1 MKYMSKYKKAF
12 TLIEI
17 TIAILIVAILVLLCM
32 PVINSQMQKTEEFSY
47 FAAYKTLEKMASQI
61 LAIGDS
67 SRDDVAYNNNAYP
80 KFILPANAVFYD
92 DRRDSGNNLRNYLEK
107 ANFPI
112 NIVANFSEYEWKQA
126 ALCMQNHG
134 ILSYNSGD
142 FLQPSSNTN
151 GYCSSIYGYVN
162 PSPFSFARFAGGDNT
177 IPLRSYMST
186 LYDAFNSSK
195 LSSMAQFCEIMG
207 KNVNYDSFYVE
218 KLSGDNQA
226 GNECIVIKK
235 SSAFNNSVGSVVSS
249 SDVALTEVPICNGYE
264 GNNVSNSLGKCEC
277 TGGVF
282 SANNPKVCCPT
293 PATVG
298 NSAYFNGNTCIEC
311 KTGAFNER
319 TNSCCP
325 NNSLYSSSRRECV
338 CNDGYIL
345 SGNSCVMSANSC
357 PPGTHISGNACVQNP
372 PFLRAQAFCNAINN
386 LWNTN
391 DHNCNTFTPVAGSNI
406 QMYSDVYNAATNGD
420 QGSEVY
426 LNINAEAGAFK
437 NLKPNIVFS
446 NGMRMWILGDR
457 AASIP
462 GLSYNPDAY
471 NTKTDTVCSIKSDV
485 TAESNCNEPPK
496 FFCKDESRCYTV
508 SSNANGP
515 SLEDARNCCSVT
527 KTSDI
532 MATYKVDNYRKDPRI
547 YAVSGFTVFMDI
559 DGSKGSGTLWDD
571 VFPFYITTDGQVYP
585 AYPLNAADSRL
596 KYIAG
601 NSSYLNTDIY
611 YYENTNNNRRKH
623 YVERSVPLARALCLT
638 KRISVYTPYCQNLGS
653 NFRTKGGA
661 YTGIENYVN
670 DVYPCHARK
679 CYVHV
684 KNKLKFF

>member
-67 SRDDVAYNNNAYP
+67 SRDDVAFNNNNAYP
-80 KFILPANAVFYD
+80 KFILPANAEFYD
-92 DRRDSGNNLRNYLEK
+92 DRLNSGNQLHNYLEK

-126 ALCMQNHG
+126 AICMGNEYILDSNRNYATQKSLCN
-134 ILSYNSGD
+134 
-142 FLQPSSNTN
+142 
-151 GYCSSIYGYVN
+151 IYGISS
-162 PSPFSFARFAGGDNT
+162 PRPFSVNRFTGNT
-177 IPLRSYMST
+177 MNSNILKVHMLKP
-186 LYDAFNSSK
+186 DAYSQSNS
-195 LSSMAQFCEIMG
+195 SSMAQFCEIMG
-207 KNVNYDSFYVE
+207 KKNGYDSFYVE

-226 GNECIVIKK
+226 GNECIVIK
-235 SSAFNNSVGSVVSS
+235 SSGAFNNSVGSVVSS

-293 PATVG
+293 PTTVG

-311 KTGAFNER
+311 ITGAFNER

-345 SGNSCVMSANSC
+345 SENSCVMSANSC

-437 NLKPNIVFS
+437 NLQPNIVFS

-462 GLSYNPDAY
+462 GLSYNPDVY
-471 NTKTDTVCSIKSDV
+471 GTITDTVCSIKTGV
-485 TAESNCNEPPK
+485 TTEGACNEANS

-508 SSNANGP
+508 SSNADGP
-515 SLEDARNCCSVT
+515 SLDDARNCCSVT

-532 MATYKVDNYRKDPRI
+532 MATYNVDNYRKDPRI

-670 DVYPCHARK
+670 DVYPCHDRK

>member
-67 SRDDVAYNNNAYP
+67 SRDVVAFNNNAYP
-80 KFILPANAVFYD
+80 KFILPANAEFYD
-92 DRRDSGNNLRNYLEK
+92 DRLNSGNQLHNYLEK

-126 ALCMQNHG
+126 AICMGNEYILDSNRNYATKKSLCNIYG
-134 ILSYNSGD
+134 ISSPS
-142 FLQPSSNTN
+142 PSSVNRFTGNTMN
-151 GYCSSIYGYVN
+151 SNILKVHMLK
-162 PSPFSFARFAGGDNT
+162 P
-177 IPLRSYMST
+177 
-186 LYDAFNSSK
+186 DAYSQSNS
-195 LSSMAQFCEIMG
+195 SSMAQFCEIMG
-207 KNVNYDSFYVE
+207 KKNGYDSFYVE

-226 GNECIVIKK
+226 GNECIVIK
-235 SSAFNNSVGSVVSS
+235 SSGAFNNSVGSAVSS
-249 SDVALTEVPICNGYE
+249 TVATLPEVPICNGYE

-282 SANNPKVCCPT
+282 SANNPKVCCTT

-345 SGNSCVMSANSC
+345 SENSCVMSANSC

-372 PFLRAQAFCNAINN
+372 PFLRAQDFCNAINN

-462 GLSYNPDAY
+462 GLSYNPDVY
-471 NTKTDTVCSIKSDV
+471 GTITDTVCSIKTGV
-485 TAESNCNEPPK
+485 TTEGACNEANS

-515 SLEDARNCCSVT
+515 SLDDARNCCSVT

-532 MATYKVDNYRKDPRI
+532 MATYNVDNYRKDPRI

-661 YTGIENYVN
+661 YTGIEKYVN
-670 DVYPCHARK
+670 DVYPCHDRK

>member
-67 SRDDVAYNNNAYP
+67 SRDVVAFNNNAYP
-80 KFILPANAVFYD
+80 KFILPANAEFYD
-92 DRRDSGNNLRNYLEK
+92 DRLNSGNQLHNYLEK

-126 ALCMQNHG
+126 AICMGNEYILDSNRNYATKKSLCN
-134 ILSYNSGD
+134 
-142 FLQPSSNTN
+142 
-151 GYCSSIYGYVN
+151 IYGISS
-162 PSPFSFARFAGGDNT
+162 PRPFSVNRFTGNT
-177 IPLRSYMST
+177 MNSNILKVHMLKP
-186 LYDAFNSSK
+186 DAYSQSNS
-195 LSSMAQFCEIMG
+195 SSMAQFCEIMG

-226 GNECIVIKK
+226 GNECIVIK
-235 SSAFNNSVGSVVSS
+235 SSGAFNNSVGSAVSS
-249 SDVALTEVPICNGYE
+249 TVATLPEVSICNGYE

-282 SANNPKVCCPT
+282 SANNPKVCCTT

-311 KTGAFNER
+311 KTGAYDELNK
-319 TNSCCP
+319 SCCP
-325 NNSLYSSSRRECV
+325 KNSLYSSSRRECV

-345 SGNSCVMSANSC
+345 SGISCVMSANSC

-462 GLSYNPDAY
+462 GLSYNPDVY
-471 NTKTDTVCSIKSDV
+471 GTITDTVCSIKTGV
-485 TAESNCNEPPK
+485 TTEGACNEANS

-515 SLEDARNCCSVT
+515 SLDDARNCCSVT

-532 MATYKVDNYRKDPRI
+532 MATYNVDNYRKDPRI

-611 YYENTNNNRRKH
+611 FYENTNNNRRKH

-661 YTGIENYVN
+661 YTGIEKYVN
-670 DVYPCHARK
+670 DVYPCHDKK